1 MKLTRNSKILLILII
16 SCVLIQLS
24 NSLSSKESS
33 TSKESESEEEEI
45 FSMKHKKIRTATT
58 AANKKSTAQT
68 QAQKKTATN
77 TNVKKASSANQ
88 NKNTMANKNMA
99 QNKNKQV
106 PGEFSDNLFG
116 ANSDLLQQTGLL
128 DAANDAMG
136 KTGPVGAKKNQKLN
150 LEEIGP
156 IVFKGWVKFFKYEDT
171 AGWKD
176 RDQRARMNALRK
188 FFINPE
194 YREQLKLYPGEDYA
208 KEKSADGERKYIAS
222 PNDFYLVTYKQ
233 SIVFFNT
240 KMV

>member
-1 MKLTRNSKILLILII
+1 MG
-16 SCVLIQLS
+16 LIQLS
-24 NSLSSKESS
+24 NSLSNKETS

-58 AANKKSTAQT
+58 ATNKKSTAQT

-77 TNVKKASSANQ
+77 TNLKSKASTANQ
-88 NKNTMANKNMA
+88 NKNTNANKNMA

-106 PGEFSDNLFG
+106 PGEFSDNMFG

-194 YREQLKLYPGEDYA
+194 YREQ
-208 KEKSADGERKYIAS
+208 
-222 PNDFYLVTYKQ
+222 
-233 SIVFFNT
+233 
-240 KMV
+240 